1 MVALML
7 ASLGLFL
14 THRFWKLL
22 LRENNARTAPDLFLF
37 IEVIFRD
44 IFAFLVTGEGQEV
57 AHPSPPAALSAPK
70 TMDGRHKSLRVRRA
84 PQFTEA
90 PTQRQ
95 HQLFS

>member
-14 THRFWKLL
+14 TQRFWKLP
-22 LRENNARTAPDLFLF
+22 LRENNARIAPDLFLF